1 MKTRFIHI
9 AVLTALLTAA
19 TAQAH
24 DDSQNVLA
32 QELPQ
37 SWVDDAHF
45 SATLP
50 GSDRWWT
57 LFEDTTL
64 DSLVNLAIANN
75 PDALVAAR
83 RIELARL
90 SEKQALTAAWP
101 TLSASAGWRMA
112 QPSGAT
118 GKTSAA
124 TSTSDYF
131 SLGLDMSWEVDVF
144 GRIAAQRKLA
154 KAQASVTKADYDA
167 VISSLVANVVSSYV
181 NLRLRQAQMNVA
193 REHME
198 SQDKVMHIAEAR
210 FECGL
215 ASMLDV
221 TQSRI
226 VLYSTRATVPALE
239 ALISN
244 AVSSLSTLCGSYP
257 ENLGVDLTSGKP
269 LPNPFQTV
277 VQTGV
282 PADLLRRRPDVVEA
296 ERQLAVY
303 AARIGVAKKDFLPV
317 LSLGGSIGT
326 SAHRLDG
333 LFGKHSMSWSVAPQ
347 LSWTVFDGL
356 ARNYD
361 VAEAKLNLQ
370 QGIDSYNLTVMNA
383 WQEAQAAMNTYSAA
397 LQTMTM
403 DKEIVNQSQK
413 ELELSLDLYKR
424 GLSAFTNVVNAQ
436 MDWLSYQNSYIS
448 EHASALSAL
457 ISLYQSLG
465 GISEN
470 NK

>member
-1 MKTRFIHI
+1 MKTHLIHI
-9 AVLTALLTAA
+9 AAAAALMSPAA
-19 TAQAH
+19 AH
-24 DDSQNVLA
+24 ADCTPQDILSQ
-32 QELPQ
+32 QLPQ
-37 SWVDDAHF
+37 SWIPDSRFD
-45 SATLP
+45 SSLP

-57 LFEDTTL
+57 LLEDPTL
-64 DSLVNLAIANN
+64 DSLVDIAVANN
-75 PDALVAAR
+75 PDASMAVR

-90 SEKQALTAAWP
+90 AEKQALASAWP
-101 TLSASAGWRMA
+101 ALSASAGWRMA
-112 QPSGAT
+112 QSSGAT
-118 GKTSAA
+118 GKTVVPS
-124 TSTSDYF
+124 SVGDYF

-144 GRIAAQRKLA
+144 GRVAAQRKLA
-154 KAQASVTKADYDA
+154 GAQADVTRADYDA
-167 VISSLVANVVSSYV
+167 VISSLVANVVKTYV
-181 NLRLRQAQMNVA
+181 NLRLYQAQMNVA
-193 REHME
+193 REHMQ

-244 AVSSLSTLCGSYP
+244 TVSSLSTLCGSYP
-257 ENLGVDLTSGKP
+257 ENLGVDLSASKP
-269 LPNPFQTV
+269 LPNPFQTAV
-277 VQTGV
+277 RTGV

-326 SAHRLDG
+326 SAHRPDG
-333 LFGKHSMSWSVAPQ
+333 LFGKNSMTWSVAPQ

-361 VAEAKLNLQ
+361 VAEAKLNLE
-370 QGIDSYNLTVMNA
+370 QGIDNYNLTVMNA

-403 DKEIVNQSQK
+403 DKEIVAQSEK

-465 GISEN
+465 GAAGN
-470 NK
+470 